1 MEAIDNSVL
10 DYINSENTL
19 GALQIDGPWGCGKT
33 YYIKNKLLPLIEKNE
48 TDREKERIR
57 EKRIPLMISL
67 FGIKN
72 IDDISRQLLF
82 ASTQARFSLPKK
94 RIKDIKQT
102 FSNIAKF
109 IPYLNKIDWEKMLQ
123 IPPSMCLKLLGGDAI
138 IILDDL
144 ERLSEDIKIED
155 VLGFVNDLV
164 ENNKFKVILVSN
176 QGHLKEKSQLFAE
189 FKEKVIDKTIP
200 FDIDTFSII
209 KSMAEQYHALLPSFL
224 ESDCVVRYLS
234 YDTPDAEH
242 NRNLSNLRIVRFA
255 LSQFCPFFKHFIGSV
270 NKFENIPND
279 IIKKLCIIW
288 RFTLAIAIEYRLG
301 NISLDKPNQL
311 ENAGFNYMLNRY
323 ISDQKQQEVGEEK
336 EPVYEEKFIERYYE
350 PFDITYLFIPDVYNY
365 VLRGGKISFESVDE
379 IVSKDLGIWEEPMN
393 PELSYV
399 CKFFGRISHLSD
411 EEARGEFLKFID
423 LISKGHVEKLATI
436 INAANLLFSY
446 KEVFEFSVEEIEN
459 QIIKGIDMYL
469 SKTDDES
476 IKNQEHELETYFQDI
491 REEVR
496 PCLAYVYEKIRQQKE
511 ISRKEYAK
519 VLNEKFRDNMEDF
532 AKEFVPYQDVTKI
545 HIRSNPIL
553 HLMNLQLVENKVKTL
568 TSYEVGKLYDMLYY
582 RFRDGS
588 FVYPEEKTFI
598 AAIQNGLSTL
608 SDDDTSLSAH
618 VKRVRLVPLINK
630 LSGS

>member
-10 DYINSENTL
+10 DYINSEHTL

-48 TDREKERIR
+48 SDREQEKIH

-67 FGIKN
+67 FGIKS

-82 ASTQARFSLPKK
+82 ASTQSRFGLSEKGIE
-94 RIKDIKQT
+94 RIKRM
-102 FSNIAKF
+102 FSNAAKI
-109 IPYLNKIDWEKMLQ
+109 IPYLKDIDWEKTLQ
-123 IPPSMCLKLLGGDAI
+123 IPPSECLKLLGEDTI

-144 ERLSEDIKIED
+144 ERLSSDIDTED

-164 ENNKFKVILVSN
+164 ENYNFKVILISN
-176 QGHLKEKSQLFAE
+176 QEHIREKAIQ
-189 FKEKVIDKTIP
+189 FKEKVVDKTIP

-209 KSMAEQYHALLPSFL
+209 KSMAKRFHPYMSIFL
-224 ESDCVVRYLS
+224 ELEEVNRYLQ
-234 YDTPDAEH
+234 H
-242 NRNLSNLRIVRFA
+242 NTTDSEYNRTHSNLRTIRFA
-255 LSQFCPFFKHFIGSV
+255 LSQFYPFFNYFIGSV
-270 NKFENIPND
+270 DKFENIPNE
-279 IIKKLCIIW
+279 IIKKLCVIW

-301 NISLDKPNQL
+301 NISLDRPNQL

-323 ISDQKQQEVGEEK
+323 ISDQKQQEDGEEK

-436 INAANLLFSY
+436 INAASLLFSY
-446 KEVFEFSVEEIEN
+446 KEVFGFSVEEIQN

-469 SKTDDES
+469 SKIDDES

-511 ISRKEYAK
+511 ISQKEYAK
-519 VLNEKFRDNMEDF
+519 VLNEKFRDNMDDF
-532 AKEFVPYQDVTKI
+532 AKEFVSYQDVTKI

-588 FVYPEEKTFI
+588 FIYPEEKTFI
-598 AAIQNGLSTL
+598 AAIHNGLSPL

-618 VKRVRLVPLINK
+618 FKRVRLVPLINK
-630 LSGS
+630 LLDS